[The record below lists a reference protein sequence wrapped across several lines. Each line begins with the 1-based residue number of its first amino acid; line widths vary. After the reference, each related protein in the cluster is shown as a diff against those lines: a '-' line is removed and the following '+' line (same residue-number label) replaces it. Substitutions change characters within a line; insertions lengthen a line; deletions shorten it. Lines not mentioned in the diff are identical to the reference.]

1 VESNQSRF
9 KTLDQ
14 CSRSRTCHLQG
25 FGVVGSHFRQ
35 SCRRQSASIIATVR
49 YQVVQA
55 SPASS
60 GYQWVMNALEF
71 AARNFVVSPKARQ
84 QPERHRATVLI
95 LRAKDATFSQ
105 IQDLLAHHD
114 VTISESSIT
123 RFCRKHRAEI
133 QRLRL
138 QLEQEADLPSIPPAA
153 FATVHAA
160 RPLIS
165 GHAASAITG
174 VRSQPKCS
182 A

>member
-1 VESNQSRF
+1 
-9 KTLDQ
+9 
-14 CSRSRTCHLQG
+14 
-25 FGVVGSHFRQ
+25 
-35 SCRRQSASIIATVR
+35 
-49 YQVVQA
+49 
-55 SPASS
+55 
-60 GYQWVMNALEF
+60 MNALDI
-71 AARNFVVSPKARQ
+71 AVRNFVVSPKAGRQ
-84 QPERHRATVLI
+84 LELHRATVLM

-160 RPLIS
+160 RPLIQ
-165 GHAASAITG
+165 GRKLRDLRG
-174 VRSQPKCS
+174 DV
-182 A
+182 